1 MPVNIKQLTINT
13 KVNKNSNIPEEKAP
27 SKGGGGGLS
36 KSDKDAIIA
45 ECLAKVKEMIE
56 YELKP

>member
-13 KVNKNSNIPEEKAP
+13 KVNKKNNKEEKTQ
-27 SKGGGGGLS
+27 SSSSGSLS
-36 KSDKDAIIA
+36 KFDKEVIVL
-45 ECLAKVKEMIE
+45 ECLVRVKEMIE

>member
-13 KVNKNSNIPEEKAP
+13 KVNKKNKEEKNA
-27 SKGGGGGLS
+27 SGGGGGGGLS
-36 KSDKDAIIA
+36 KLDKETIIA
-45 ECLAKVKEMIE
+45 ECIARVKEMIE